1 MKQLINSIESSI
13 NNENWHAALLV
24 ALIIPDIAG
33 KIEYPVS
40 SSSKRYAM
48 WFDKYVG
55 DQYKAK
61 IGPKKSEHIFLTGN
75 DCYALRCAY
84 LHEGITDITQQR
96 ARDVLDEFIF
106 VVPPKG
112 TMVHCNLIDKKLQ
125 LQVENFCNDIING
138 LIHWLIDIIDDPN
151 KKSSLSS
158 MIKIHKL

>member
-1 MKQLINSIESSI
+1 
-13 NNENWHAALLV
+13 
-24 ALIIPDIAG
+24 
-33 KIEYPVS
+33 
-40 SSSKRYAM
+40 M

-55 DQYKAK
+55 DQYKAR
-61 IGPKKSEHIFLTGN
+61 IGPKMSEHIFLTGN

-84 LHEGITDITQQR
+84 LHEGITDITQQK

-106 VVPPKG
+106 IVPPKG
-112 TMVHCNLIDKKLQ
+112 TVVHCNLIDKKLQ

-138 LIHWLIDIIDDPN
+138 LIHWLIDIIDDPI